1 MFTLCR
7 HVPTSFAMNPK
18 ICYIKID
25 VSCKASVN
33 FHHMYQNAT
42 PATEFALC
50 SPDNATRKTRNTTR
64 LKCCPCHAKKEYL
77 RWRSSKCCTCH
88 EKCSSSPENHL
99 KSIPPVTQNDFRRA
113 MKHVAM
119 SRSSTPATRNEDT
132 RCLKPPKMITFT
144 AVAIGTA
151 IGSHLRSCC
160 GRLPAVADGCERKR
174 ASRERFSTPRSP
186 KVKREPVAALGI
198 KINEKK
204 THFLQINSSR
214 PSANMV
220 DSTRFKIE
228 LAQPHD

>member
-144 AVAIGTA
+144 SSGYRHGHRVPLAVV
-151 IGSHLRSCC
+151 LRTVAGGC
-160 GRLPAVADGCERKR
+160 GRLRTQTRVERTLLHSKIPKSKTR
-174 ASRERFSTPRSP
+174 ALRC
-186 KVKREPVAALGI
+186 
-198 KINEKK
+198 
-204 THFLQINSSR
+204 
-214 PSANMV
+214 
-220 DSTRFKIE
+220 TRDK
-228 LAQPHD
+228 D